1 MTNPNPTPFA
11 YRNGAGVR
19 HQVLV
24 RQSAGGA
31 WQVLDITVIE
41 TLTGVGEGRQ
51 AAEALARDYAEQHD
65 NADARAGRRTAEQRA
80 AA

>member
-1 MTNPNPTPFA
+1 MPNPNRSPFA
-11 YRNGAGVR
+11 YRDGTGAR
-19 HQVLV
+19 HRVLV
-24 RQSAGGA
+24 RERADGV

-65 NADARAGRRTAEQRA
+65 NADARAGRRAAEQRA

>member
-1 MTNPNPTPFA
+1 MPNPNRTSFGYQDA
-11 YRNGAGVR
+11 TGAQ

-24 RQSAGGA
+24 RQSAEGA

-41 TLTGVGEGRQ
+41 TLSGVGEGRE
-51 AAEALARDYAEQHD
+51 AAEAIARDFAEQHD
-65 NADARAGRRTAEQRA
+65 HPVRIGRRAAEQRA

>member
-1 MTNPNPTPFA
+1 MPNPDLTSFG
-11 YRNGAGVR
+11 YRDATGVR

-24 RQSAGGA
+24 RQSAEGA

-41 TLTGVGEGRQ
+41 TLTGVGEGRA
-51 AAEALARDYAEQHD
+51 AAEALARDYVAEHHQP
-65 NADARAGRRTAEQRA
+65 AASRRRRQRPRA

>member
-1 MTNPNPTPFA
+1 MPNPNLTPFG
-11 YRNGAGVR
+11 YRDATGAR

-24 RQSAGGA
+24 RQSAEGA

-41 TLTGVGEGRQ
+41 TLTGVGEGRD
-51 AAEALARDYAEQHD
+51 AAEALARDYADQHD
-65 NADARAGRRTAEQRA
+65 HPAPHRPARGRHRA

>member
-1 MTNPNPTPFA
+1 MPNPTRSPFA
-11 YRNGAGVR
+11 YRDGAGAR
-19 HQVLV
+19 HRVLV
-24 RQSAGGA
+24 RERADGI

-41 TLTGVGEGRQ
+41 TLTGIGEGRH

-65 NADARAGRRTAEQRA
+65 HPACTGRHTAEHRA

>member
-1 MTNPNPTPFA
+1 MPNPTPTPFG
-11 YRNGAGVR
+11 YRDATGAR

-24 RQSAGGA
+24 RQSPEGA

-41 TLTGVGEGRQ
+41 TLTGVGEGRD
-51 AAEALARDYAEQHD
+51 AAEAIARDYVAEQHHP
-65 NADARAGRRTAEQRA
+65 AAARRRRRRA